1 MKIRE
6 LQLFTNELEKTKS
19 FYTTILA
26 FELIEENE
34 NQFSLQV
41 GWTRLTFVKS
51 DEEHI
56 YHFSF
61 LVCKNQFEKAFD
73 WIQNKTK
80 ILNTDTDQHIANF
93 ENWNAQSFYFYD
105 GGRNLAEMITHYNL
119 AYENDEEFD
128 QHSILGISEIGL
140 PTTDIEATNQLLEE
154 KTTSKFWKGDFEKFG
169 TNGSDEGKILL
180 PNYFIK
186 TTWFPTTDTITP
198 TPFSAILENENHY
211 SKVIFDNN
219 KLNISNLAVL

>member
-26 FELIEENE
+26 FELIEETE

-140 PTTDIEATNQLLEE
+140 PTTYIEATNH
-154 KTTSKFWKGDFEKFG
+154 
-169 TNGSDEGKILL
+169 IL
-180 PNYFIK
+180 
-186 TTWFPTTDTITP
+186 
-198 TPFSAILENENHY
+198 
-211 SKVIFDNN
+211 
-219 KLNISNLAVL
+219 

>member
-80 ILNTDTDQHIANF
+80 ILNTDADQHIANF

-105 GGRNLAEMITHYNL
+105 GSRNLAEMITHYNL
-119 AYENDEEFD
+119 AYENDAEFD

-140 PTTDIEATNQLLEE
+140 PTTDIEATNLVLEE
-154 KTTSKFWKGDFEKFG
+154 KTTSKFWKGDFEIFG

-198 TPFSAILENENHY
+198 TPFTAILENENQ
-211 SKVIFDNN
+211 KILCKFKGND
-219 KLNISNLAVL
+219 LEINLI

>member
-6 LQLFTNELEKTKS
+6 LQLYTNDLEKTKS

-34 NQFSLQV
+34 NLFSLQV
-41 GWTRLTFVKS
+41 GWTKLTFVKS

-80 ILNTDTDQHIANF
+80 ILNTDADQQIANF

-105 GGRNLAEMITHYNL
+105 GAGNLAEIITHNNL
-119 AYENDEEFD
+119 AYENDAKFD

-140 PTTDIEATNQLLEE
+140 PTSDIEATNQLLEE
-154 KTTSKFWKGDFEKFG
+154 KTTSKFWKGDFETFG

-180 PNYFIK
+180 PNYLIK
-186 TTWFPTTDTITP
+186 TTWFPTKTAIKQH
-198 TPFSAILENENHY
+198 PFELVIESENQKYQINY
-211 SKVIFDNN
+211 YDK
-219 KLNISNLAVL
+219 KLKFN

>member
-26 FELIEENE
+26 FDLIEETE

-41 GWTRLTFVKS
+41 GWTRLTFIKS
-51 DEEHI
+51 DEEYI

-80 ILNTDTDQHIANF
+80 ILNTNTDQHIANF

-105 GGRNLAEMITHYNL
+105 GSRNLAEMITHYNL
-119 AYENDEEFD
+119 AYENDAEFD

-140 PTTDIEATNQLLEE
+140 PTTDIEATNLVLEE
-154 KTTSKFWKGDFEKFG
+154 KTTSKFWKGDFETFG

-198 TPFSAILENENHY
+198 TPFTAILENENCY
-211 SKVIFDNN
+211 SKVIFNNN
-219 KLNISNLAVL
+219 KLNISNLAIL

>member
-6 LQLFTNELEKTKS
+6 LQLYTNELDKTKA
-19 FYTTILA
+19 FYTSILA
-26 FELIEENE
+26 FELIDETE
-34 NQFSLQV
+34 NQFSLQI
-41 GWTRLTFVKS
+41 GWTKLTFVKS

-61 LVCKNQFEKAFD
+61 LVDKTLFDDAFVWMKNRVE
-73 WIQNKTK
+73 
-80 ILNTDTDQHIANF
+80 ILNTTEENQIAFF
-93 ENWNAQSFYFYD
+93 ENWNAKSFYFYD
-105 GGRNLAEMITHYNL
+105 GAGNLAEIITHNNL
-119 AYENDEEFD
+119 AYENDAEFD

-154 KTTSKFWKGDFEKFG
+154 KTTSKFWKGDFETFG

-198 TPFSAILENENHY
+198 TPFTAILENENHY
-211 SKVIFDNN
+211 SKVIFNNN
-219 KLNISNLAVL
+219 KLNISNLAIL

>member
-26 FELIEENE
+26 FDLIEETE

-41 GWTRLTFVKS
+41 GRTRLTFIKS
-51 DEEHI
+51 NEEHI

-80 ILNTDTDQHIANF
+80 ILNTDADQYIAKF

-105 GGRNLAEMITHYNL
+105 GARNLAEMITHYNL
-119 AYENDEEFD
+119 AYENDAEFD

-154 KTTSKFWKGDFEKFG
+154 KTTSKFWKGDFERFG

-198 TPFSAILENENHY
+198 TPFTAILENENCY
-211 SKVIFDNN
+211 SKVIFNNN

>member
-1 MKIRE
+1 
-6 LQLFTNELEKTKS
+6 
-19 FYTTILA
+19 
-26 FELIEENE
+26 
-34 NQFSLQV
+34 
-41 GWTRLTFVKS
+41 
-51 DEEHI
+51 
-56 YHFSF
+56 
-61 LVCKNQFEKAFD
+61 
-73 WIQNKTK
+73 
-80 ILNTDTDQHIANF
+80 
-93 ENWNAQSFYFYD
+93 
-105 GGRNLAEMITHYNL
+105 MITHYNL
-119 AYENDEEFD
+119 AYKNDAEFD

-211 SKVIFDNN
+211 SKVIFNNN
-219 KLNISNLAVL
+219 KLNISNLAIL